1 MDMDKNKLAKLRQ
14 DIDRIDNRIID
25 LINRRYR
32 LAQKVGQ
39 WKRGQ
44 GLKVYVPEREKTLLD
59 RLETLNPGPM
69 TPTTLRAIY
78 REIISGAIALEKPLT
93 IAYLGP
99 QATFTHLAALRRF
112 GHAADFQPKLSIPD
126 IFTDVET
133 ERADYGVVPVENSTE
148 GAVNHTLDMFLN
160 TGARICAEI
169 NMRIHH
175 HLMAKGPMDKI
186 RRVYSHAQVLGQTRS
201 WLQTHLPGVELV
213 ETSSSTKAAET
224 AAAEKHAAAVSSRLA
239 AELYGLDIL
248 AEHIEDSAENTTR
261 FLVIG
266 RQDPKPTGDDKTS
279 ICYAIKDKVGA
290 LYETLLPFKQEKVT
304 LTMIESRPSRRK
316 NWEYCFFVDFIGHAD
331 DPVSQRVFEQLKE
344 HCQFA
349 RILGSYPRS
358 SDIP

>member
-1 MDMDKNKLAKLRQ
+1 MDLDKLGALRR
-14 DIDRIDNRIID
+14 DIDRLDDRIVD

-32 LAQKVGQ
+32 LAEKVGK
-39 WKRGQ
+39 WKQGK
-44 GLKVYVPEREKTLLD
+44 GLKIYVPEREKSLLD
-59 RLETLNPGPM
+59 RLEKANPGPM
-69 TPTTLRAIY
+69 SAATLRAIY
-78 REIISGAIALEKPLT
+78 REIISGAIALEKPLC

-112 GHAADFQPKLSIPD
+112 GHAAEYQPMPSIPD
-126 IFTDVET
+126 IFADVET

-160 TGARICAEI
+160 TSVKICAEI

-175 HLMAKGPMDKI
+175 HLMAKGPLAKV
-186 RRVYSHAQVLGQTRS
+186 RRIYSHAQVLGQTRG
-201 WLQTHLPGVELV
+201 WLQTHLPGIELV

-224 AAAEKHAAAVSSRLA
+224 AARERHAAAVSSRLA
-239 AELYGLDIL
+239 ADLYGLKIL

-290 LYETLLPFKQEKVT
+290 LYETLLPFKQEQVT

-316 NWEYCFFVDFIGHAD
+316 NWEYCFFVDFMGHVD
-331 DPVSQRVFEQLKE
+331 DPVSQRVLVQLKE
-344 HCQFA
+344 HCQFT

-358 SDIP
+358 NDIP